1 MTMPDI
7 MIVDDHTVLRDGL
20 KTIFS
25 MEKDFNVIAEAESG
39 EEALKILEKVQPE
52 IVIMDIN
59 LPGKNGVDV
68 TAEVKERWPDIK
80 ILVLTMYKHDEY
92 FMSAITK
99 GAEGYLLKDAPSE
112 EVVDAVRSLMSG
124 EAVIHPSMA
133 KKLLDL
139 HQQPQE
145 KANEKNQ
152 NELTAREKD
161 VLECLVK
168 GMSNK
173 DIADELFISDKTVK
187 IHVSKILRKLGV
199 KSRSQAVIH
208 AIQNDLVPLAD

>member
-1 MTMPDI
+1 MPDI

-25 MEKDFNVIAEAESG
+25 MEKGFNVVAEAESG
-39 EEALKILEKVQPE
+39 EEALRTLEDIQPE
-52 IVIMDIN
+52 VVIMDIN
-59 LPGKNGVDV
+59 LPGKNGVEV
-68 TAEVKERWPDIK
+68 TAEIKAQWPDVKVLI
-80 ILVLTMYKHDEY
+80 LTMYKHDEY

-112 EVVDAVRSLMSG
+112 EVVDAVKSLMSG

-139 HQQPQE
+139 HQHPE
-145 KANEKNQ
+145 KAPEKNQ
-152 NELTAREKD
+152 NELTAREKE

-173 DIADELFISDKTVK
+173 DIAAELFISDKTVK

-208 AIQNDLVPLAD
+208 AIQNDLVPLTD